1 MFSAGVPFSETL
13 PMNLPLLLAQAS
25 QQAQGWLT
33 SRLLGVTL
41 SSAEWV
47 LWLLAALSVFSIA
60 LMLERLVFFS
70 SHRLPESNQLA
81 RRLALGELDAVKRA
95 VGDRRGME
103 ATVVRDAIAA
113 AGQGA
118 DTVEQ
123 VIAATIARERPQY
136 ERSLSF
142 LGTLGNNAPFIGLFG
157 TVLGI
162 IKAFHDLGRTVV
174 RGTAIQQTVMTGISE
189 ALVATAVGLA
199 VAIPAV
205 VAFNAF
211 NRWLKTITART
222 QALGHAL
229 VGYLRAQEG
238 SSLRA
243 APLRTPESPVREVR

>member
-1 MFSAGVPFSETL
+1 MTL
-13 PMNLPLLLAQAS
+13 PLILSHAS
-25 QQAQGWLT
+25 EQSQGWLT
-33 SRLLGVTL
+33 TKLLSITL

-47 LWLLAALSVFSIA
+47 LWILAALSVLSIA
-60 LMLERLVFFS
+60 LMLERLTYFA
-70 SHRLPESNQLA
+70 SHRLPDSAELASQLA
-81 RRLALGELDAVKRA
+81 RGEFEAAKRTLGQRK
-95 VGDRRGME
+95 GME
-103 ATVVRDAIAA
+103 ASVIRDALAA
-113 AGQGA
+113 IPQGP

-123 VIAATIARERPQY
+123 VIAAAINRERPQY

-162 IKAFHDLGRTVV
+162 IKAFHDLGQTVV
-174 RGTAIQQTVMTGISE
+174 RGSAIQQTVMSGISE

-222 QALGHAL
+222 ESLGHAL
-229 VGYLRAQEG
+229 VGQLRAEQSG
-238 SSLRA
+238 GRSSLRA
-243 APLRTPESPVREVR
+243 SEMSIREVR